1 MLRTH
6 QNAYGLTLKS
16 LFFFNSFSSLLLGC
30 PGTTPVKHNVVHHIQ
45 TSGLSMFARTH
56 RLPPELITIAH
67 SEFSHMMELGI
78 IRPSSSNW
86 SSA

>member
-1 MLRTH
+1 MHTVLLL
-6 QNAYGLTLKS
+6 NLSFSLTL
-16 LFFFNSFSSLLLGC
+16 FFLLLGC

-56 RLPPELITIAH
+56 RLPPELITIAR